1 MFKEKVYQYIT
12 EKQLFQPADKVLVA
26 LSGGADSVALLRV
39 LLELGFSCQ
48 AVHCNFCLR
57 NDESDRDEE
66 FVRALCRERQV
77 NLEVRHFDTEG
88 YANTHRISIEMA
100 ARELRYAWFE
110 EMRCRMGCDV
120 IAVAHHRND
129 SAETLILNLLR
140 GTGIRGLKGISPDN
154 GTVVR
159 PLLGVDRD
167 EIRRYLAELK
177 QAYVTDSTNLQDEY
191 MRNKI
196 RLNIFPKF
204 QEINPSFVESLLE
217 TSERLTQVEAV
228 YRKGIDEG
236 LKRVLKDGRQMAI
249 GALLQEVSPQA
260 LLYEWLHPFGF
271 NASQLKDIFQGLN
284 GPCGRW
290 YQTAEW
296 RLLRDRELLILSS
309 KEAADIHYRLVTE
322 RFPVEGPFS
331 VPHVP
336 DKAYLDADKV
346 TAQLSLRKWQSGDR
360 FIPYGMKH
368 FKRVRDYLRDRKF
381 TRFEKEEQYVVTA
394 GDTIVWLVN
403 ERTDHRF
410 RVTEQTR
417 NVLVLSVEKHV

>member
-140 GTGIRGLKGISPDN
+140 GTGIRGLKGISPVN

-177 QAYVTDSTNLQDEY
+177 QAY
-191 MRNKI
+191 
-196 RLNIFPKF
+196 
-204 QEINPSFVESLLE
+204 EI
-217 TSERLTQVEAV
+217 
-228 YRKGIDEG
+228 
-236 LKRVLKDGRQMAI
+236 GRA
-249 GALLQEVSPQA
+249 
-260 LLYEWLHPFGF
+260 
-271 NASQLKDIFQGLN
+271 
-284 GPCGRW
+284 
-290 YQTAEW
+290 
-296 RLLRDRELLILSS
+296 
-309 KEAADIHYRLVTE
+309 
-322 RFPVEGPFS
+322 
-331 VPHVP
+331 HV
-336 DKAYLDADKV
+336 
-346 TAQLSLRKWQSGDR
+346 
-360 FIPYGMKH
+360 
-368 FKRVRDYLRDRKF
+368 
-381 TRFEKEEQYVVTA
+381 
-394 GDTIVWLVN
+394 
-403 ERTDHRF
+403 
-410 RVTEQTR
+410 
-417 NVLVLSVEKHV
+417 